1 MANLLPQI
9 LFSLYPREQ
18 TLPGGKTYLHLGW
31 QSVHE
36 TQATHAGQLGRVDAA
51 WEKDLHT
58 GHLVCGFTYAGGGWP
73 FERSALCGIGR
84 VTEQEPGQQ
93 AQSFL
98 AAIGNGELFG
108 TIIEFSSTAACPVV

>member
-18 TLPGGKTYLHLGW
+18 TLPGGEKLLYLDW

-36 TQATHAGQLGRVDAA
+36 TQATHAGQLGRVQGQ

-58 GHLVCGFTYAGGGWP
+58 GHLVCGFTYVGGGWP
-73 FERSALCGIGR
+73 FERSALCGMGP
-84 VTEQEPGQQ
+84 VKAQEPGLP
-93 AQSFL
+93 AQSFIG
-98 AAIGNGELFG
+98 AIGNGELFG